1 MILMEKNGQKKFVF
15 DCCIPRYRADGWK
28 ADGEADNAHASPDAP
43 PEQTVDETAVTD
55 GTAEET
61 DVPPEQTVDETAV
74 TDGTAE
80 ETDVPPE
87 QTVDETVMQTFTCPH
102 CGKEYSKRA
111 SLKAH
116 IRRSHAE
123 K

>member
-61 DVPPEQTVDETAV
+61 DVPPEQTVDET
-74 TDGTAE
+74 
-80 ETDVPPE
+80 
-87 QTVDETVMQTFTCPH
+87 VMQTFTCPH